1 MVLFYAMDACNLY
14 PLEISFGFGLGAMH
28 AKDHWRC
35 LRETRT
41 NDDGC
46 CVCVGCEEGPR
57 THKGGKRREQ
67 SGRRG
72 WWQGRNVT
80 RGLRVCYSV
89 CYCFVLLQSDGRNF
103 RRGRRGVK
111 GVTQDA
117 FRKKKKDT

>member
-46 CVCVGCEEGPR
+46 CVCD
-57 THKGGKRREQ
+57 
-67 SGRRG
+67 
-72 WWQGRNVT
+72 
-80 RGLRVCYSV
+80 
-89 CYCFVLLQSDGRNF
+89 FVLVAKGR
-103 RRGRRGVK
+103 
-111 GVTQDA
+111 TTDM
-117 FRKKKKDT
+117 